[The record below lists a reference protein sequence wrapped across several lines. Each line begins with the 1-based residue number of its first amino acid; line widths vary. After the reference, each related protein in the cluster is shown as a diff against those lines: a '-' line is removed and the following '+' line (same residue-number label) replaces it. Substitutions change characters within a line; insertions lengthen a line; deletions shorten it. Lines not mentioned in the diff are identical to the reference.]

1 MSTYISNGNYM
12 YGISEYDQPCVPYYN
27 DTIYHKKPDIR
38 EFPCKKIKD
47 DGYPYIAQ
55 LAYPNCCAT
64 CNKCNAVNRNTIIN
78 NFINIE
84 TYIDRILT
92 ITLYAT
98 TKDKDEIVKMKI
110 GNKYCITYLTENGLQ
125 TVTGVFKEVSENV
138 PDECLRYI
146 GNFNSVTSAAY
157 ICLDCSSVGSSD
169 KRLIYIASIRYIKEI
184 FDENDDPYNNLT
196 QEEKIIKAYS
206 DIQTTISSINKY
218 IEDNTKSD
226 EEENN
231 EEENNEETNN
241 TTTQQNNT
249 PQIPPSHP
257 NYPPYQG
264 PIIIGA
270 RPPFPPPPPP
280 YSYNYQDNNNASSN
294 NNDTELL
301 NEDVLTMLTNIKDM
315 LNSFITTYINNKDT
329 NEECNCNCHNN
340 NDTSSSNTSENN
352 NNDTNNTNTSEDN
365 NDDTNNTNT
374 SEDNNDDTNNTNTSE
389 DNNDDT
395 SSNGG

>member
-12 YGISEYDQPCVPYYN
+12 YGISEYDQPSVPYYN
-27 DTIYHKKPDIR
+27 DTIYHKKPNIR

-47 DGYPYIAQ
+47 DGYPYVAQ
-55 LAYPNCCAT
+55 LAYPSCCAT
-64 CNKCNAVNRNTIIN
+64 CNKCNAINRNTIVN

-92 ITLYAT
+92 VTLYAT
-98 TKDKDEIVKMKI
+98 TKDKDETVKMKI

-157 ICLDCSSVGSSD
+157 ICLDCSNIGSSD

-184 FDENDDPYNNLT
+184 FDENDDPYASLT

-231 EEENNEETNN
+231 EEENEEGTNN
-241 TTTQQNNT
+241 TTTQQNNI
-249 PQIPPSHP
+249 PQIPPP
-257 NYPPYQG
+257 PPYPPYQG

-280 YSYNYQDNNNASSN
+280 YPYNYQNNTSSN
-294 NNDTELL
+294 T
-301 NEDVLTMLTNIKDM
+301 NESSLVNEEVLTILTNIKDM
-315 LNSFITTYINNKDT
+315 LSSFITTYINDQNNK
-329 NEECNCNCHNN
+329 NEDNENCNCENNTNN
-340 NDTSSSNTSENN
+340 NSSENN
-352 NNDTNNTNTSEDN
+352 NENNTNNNSSENNNGNNTTTDTNNNDN
-365 NDDTNNTNT
+365 STTTDTNNNDNT
-374 SEDNNDDTNNTNTSE
+374 E
-389 DNNDDT
+389 
-395 SSNGG
+395 G